1 MYPGGEER
9 KVAKDQI
16 ELETGQTFY
25 FAGPPLERGP
35 LPAFFYFSLSGQDSL
50 NLEPYNQPA
59 VYAASDQLRVFSTSL
74 PFHDDY
80 DKKEVMNKWAEEIE
94 NDCDFLTPFLDQ
106 THQSL
111 LALMEMGAV
120 APENLAVGGLSRGSL
135 IAAHLAAREKRI
147 HSAVLFAPLTR
158 LKGSASF
165 SHLHESPIMEKQSI
179 FSLIPELHRTHIRIY
194 IGNRDVM
201 VGTSNA
207 CEFIRQLADSA
218 FEAGVR
224 SPPAELIIS
233 ASIGYKGHGTPSH
246 IFKEGA
252 EWIAAKLGGK
262 A

>member
-1 MYPGGEER
+1 MRPDREEK
-9 KVAKDQI
+9 KVTEDQI

-59 VYAASDQLRVFSTSL
+59 AYAASESLRVFSTSL

-80 DKKEVMNKWAEEIE
+80 DKKEVMSKWAEEIAS
-94 NDCDFLTPFLDQ
+94 NRDFLTPFLDK

-111 LALMEMGAV
+111 LKLIEMSTVDPAH
-120 APENLAVGGLSRGSL
+120 LAVGGLSRGSL
-135 IAAHLAAREKRI
+135 IAAHLAAREKQI

-165 SHLHESPIMEKQSI
+165 SHLNESPIMENQSL
-179 FSLIPELHRTHIRIY
+179 FSLIPKLRRTNIRIY

-207 CEFIRQLADSA
+207 YDFIRQLTDEA

-233 ASIGYKGHGTPSH
+233 PSIGYKGHGTPSH
-246 IFKEGA
+246 IFEEGA
-252 EWIAAKLGGK
+252 GWIAAKLEGK